1 MNECKNVNNFIKNND
16 LLLMKEIFYC
26 ECNYCKK
33 YDNNFHNFY
42 SKIINNQQKIEIDLD
57 NKINLIWTNS
67 MIFIKKY
74 LLLFDKYINI

>member
-1 MNECKNVNNFIKNND
+1 MNECKNVNNFVKNNN
-16 LLLMKEIFYC
+16 LLLIKEIFYC

-33 YDNNFHNFY
+33 YDTKFNTFY
-42 SKIINNQQKIEIDLD
+42 SKIMNDEKNIKIELD

>member
-1 MNECKNVNNFIKNND
+1 MNECKNINNFVKNND
-16 LLLMKEIFYC
+16 LLLIKEIFYC

-33 YDNNFHNFY
+33 YDTKFNIFY
-42 SKIINNQQKIEIDLD
+42 SKIMNDEQNIKIELD

-74 LLLFDKYINI
+74 LLLFDKFINI

>member
-1 MNECKNVNNFIKNND
+1 MDECKNVNNFIYNNN
-16 LLLMKEIFYC
+16 LNSIKEIFYC

-33 YDNNFHNFY
+33 YDNNFNNFY
-42 SKIINNQQKIEIDLD
+42 SKINNNQNNININLD
-57 NKINLIWTNS
+57 NNINLIWTNS